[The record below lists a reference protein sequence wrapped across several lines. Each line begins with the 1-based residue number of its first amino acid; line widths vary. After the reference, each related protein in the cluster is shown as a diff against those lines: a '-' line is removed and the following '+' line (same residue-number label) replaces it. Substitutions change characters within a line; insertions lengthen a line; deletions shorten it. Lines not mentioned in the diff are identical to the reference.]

1 MTKLSKRR
9 LREAVAQR
17 LEADRPLDDLLQQ
30 VEPQRVLTI
39 LLGFTCRPDDRTKMN
54 ALAALGGVALRLAEP
69 DGELKPDSDLEPI
82 REFCRRL
89 LWHINEESG
98 GVGWGAPQALAEV
111 LVAAP
116 DLAPDYLPLL
126 WAFLD
131 PDGHSYLEIAELLDQ
146 CLWAVGRLA
155 PQTAAPPPLA
165 ERLSPLYLASPRAE
179 TRALAAWVAG
189 RIKPASAA
197 APLRALARDQAPVD
211 LYLPQGRYQGPV
223 SRLAAQ
229 AMIALSGLSH

>member
-1 MTKLSKRR
+1 MARLSKRR
-9 LREAVAQR
+9 LRESIDRR
-17 LEADRPLDDLLQQ
+17 LRDDRPLDDLLAQ
-30 VEPQRVLTI
+30 VEPQRLLTA
-39 LLGFTCRPDDRTKMN
+39 LLGFICRPDDQIKMN

-69 DGELKPDSDLEPI
+69 DGELRPDSDLEPI

-111 LVAAP
+111 LIAAP
-116 DLAPDYLPLL
+116 DLVPDYLPLV
-126 WAFLD
+126 WSFLD
-131 PDGHSYLEIAELLDQ
+131 PDGRGYLEIDELLDQ
-146 CLWAVGRLA
+146 CLWAAGRLA
-155 PQTAAPPPLA
+155 AQTTDPPARA
-165 ERLSPLYLASPRAE
+165 ERLLPGYLASPRAK

-189 RIKPASAA
+189 RVKPASAA
-197 APLRALARDQAPVD
+197 APLRELARDQAPVD
-211 LYLPQGRYQGPV
+211 LFLPQGRYRGPI